1 VDRDRLQLLLQQ
13 VSSGETSV
21 ESALT
26 DLSRLPSADLDIASI
41 DTHRQLRRGFCESIL
56 AEFKTP
62 EDTARIAEKMAEHH
76 SRFLIT
82 RACPETFAKVSKVC
96 SNARY
101 LERSRLIQV
110 GTPPEISAKTNF
122 ALVACA
128 GTSDLAVAEEALE
141 TARFLGQRTEMITDV
156 GVAGLHRLL
165 KHQDRLRQAAVIV
178 VVAGMEGAL
187 ASVVSGL
194 VACPV
199 VAVPTSIGY
208 GAYFGG
214 VSALLSMINSC
225 SPGVCVVN
233 IDNGFGAGYL
243 AAQICQGQRSATE
256 T

>member
-1 VDRDRLQLLLQQ
+1 MDRDRLQELLRQ
-13 VSSGETSV
+13 VSTGEASV
-21 ESALT
+21 DAALEH
-26 DLSRLPSADLDIASI
+26 LSKLPSADLDIASI

-62 EDTARIAEKMAEHH
+62 EDTARIAAKMAEHH
-76 SRFLIT
+76 TRFLIT
-82 RACPETFAKVSKVC
+82 RACPDTFARVAMVC
-96 SNARY
+96 PESRY
-101 LERSRLIQV
+101 LHRSRLIQV
-110 GTPPEISAKTNF
+110 GSPPDNSSQAGF

-128 GTSDLAVAEEALE
+128 GTSDLPVAEEALE

-165 KHQDRLRQAAVIV
+165 KHQDLLREATVIV

-199 VAVPTSIGY
+199 VAVPTSVGY
-208 GAYFGG
+208 GAHFQGI
-214 VSALLSMINSC
+214 SALLSMINSC
-225 SPGVCVVN
+225 SPGVSVVN

-243 AAQICQGQRSATE
+243 AAQIGQLARP
-256 T
+256 